1 MALAELVK
9 IMSVG
14 SSLIM
19 TQKPPLVRDPFII
32 RVLVLVRV
40 LVGDFLVLVL
50 TQILLKDTL
59 MCSFHRV

>member
-32 RVLVLVRV
+32 LVVVVVDALI
-40 LVGDFLVLVL
+40 D
-50 TQILLKDTL
+50 II
-59 MCSFHRV
+59 